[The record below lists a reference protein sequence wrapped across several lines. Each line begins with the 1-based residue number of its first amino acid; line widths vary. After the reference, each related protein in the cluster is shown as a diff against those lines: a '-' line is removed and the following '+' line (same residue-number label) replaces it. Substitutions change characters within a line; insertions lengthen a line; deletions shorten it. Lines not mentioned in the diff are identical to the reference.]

1 MAFVR
6 VRNRVTGQ
14 QKVLSQGM
22 AHSLRDKYEIISE
35 GVGESVEVS
44 SEAISELSTAPNAE
58 AATEKVAG
66 ADDGVE
72 LANARAEYEQLFG
85 EKPHGRL
92 KLESI
97 KKLNAEKR
105 G

>member
-6 VRNRVTGQ
+6 VRNKETGQ

-22 AHSLRDKYEIISE
+22 ATALRNKYEIITE
-35 GVGESVEVS
+35 GAETENGEVS
-44 SEAISELSTAPNAE
+44 PNQNP
-58 AATEKVAG
+58 TNPAG

-72 LANARAEYEQLFG
+72 LANARAKYEELYG

-92 KLESI
+92 KLETLL
-97 KKLNAEKR
+97 KLIAEKTPATNEA
-105 G
+105 

>member
-6 VRNRVTGQ
+6 VRDKVTGQ

-22 AHSLRDKYEIISE
+22 ASALRHKYEIITE
-35 GVGESVEVS
+35 GITETEETKAEVS
-44 SEAISELSTAPNAE
+44 PNQSPASH
-58 AATEKVAG
+58 AG

-72 LANARAEYEQLFG
+72 LANARAKYEELYA

-92 KLESI
+92 KLETLL
-97 KKLNAEKR
+97 KLIAEKNEA
-105 G
+105 